1 MRDQNYTILVENILD
16 NEIFNQIDNIE
27 HHGTSRL
34 IHSKRVSYLSYKICK
49 ILNLDY
55 IAAARAGLLHDFF
68 LSEQNRTKR
77 QRIKST
83 FVHPKKAVENSKKH
97 FNINQKEQ
105 DIIGSHMFPININ
118 VPKYAES
125 WIVSLVDKVVG
136 TYEFIETFQTKITK
150 LPNLSLV
157 LLLRI
162 FK

>member
-1 MRDQNYTILVENILD
+1 MRDQHYTILVEYILD

-68 LSEQNRTKR
+68 LSDQNRTKR

-136 TYEFIETFQTKITK
+136 TYEFIGTFQTKITK